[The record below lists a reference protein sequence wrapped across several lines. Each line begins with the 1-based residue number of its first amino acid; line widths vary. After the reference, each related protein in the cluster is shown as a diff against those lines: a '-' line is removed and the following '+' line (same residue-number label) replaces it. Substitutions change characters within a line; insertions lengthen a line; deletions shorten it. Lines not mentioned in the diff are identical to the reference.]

1 MLEIDG
7 SYGEGGGQIL
17 RTAVSLS
24 ALTGKDARISNI
36 RANRPKP
43 GLSSQHITAIT
54 AVAKLCNA
62 ETSELKIG
70 TNAIEFRPGKLEGG
84 NFHFDVLTAGS
95 VTLVLQ
101 ACIPPS
107 IFAPNETLLKITG
120 GTDVKWAP
128 PIDYLRFV
136 IRPLLNKMGIDMEVE
151 LTRRGHYP
159 KGGGE
164 VSVKM
169 KKGSEL
175 KPLRLI
181 ERGELDT
188 VRGVAHV
195 SNLPNNITQRMK
207 RTALLKL
214 VDFPSVYIVEENY
227 PQDMDPAFGAG
238 AGLVLWGHYENTVL
252 GGSCLGER
260 GLPAEKVGQMAVEA
274 LLKEVESQ
282 ATLDIYATDQLLPY
296 MALVNGESIFLT
308 RELSHHAKTNMWL
321 IEQFLG
327 AKFEVRD
334 RNEIRE
340 VKVRDTG

>member
-17 RTAVSLS
+17 RTAVSLL
-24 ALTGKDARISNI
+24 ALTGKDALISNI

-43 GLSSQHITAIT
+43 GLASQHITAIK

-62 ETSELKIG
+62 EVGELKIG
-70 TNAIEFRPGKLEGG
+70 TTAIEFRPGKLEGG

-101 ACIPPS
+101 ACILPS
-107 IFAPNETLLKITG
+107 IFAPKETHLRITG

-136 IRPLLNKMGIDMEVE
+136 IRPLLNKMGVDMEIE
-151 LTRRGHYP
+151 LARRGHYP

-169 KKGSEL
+169 KKGSAL

-195 SNLPNNITQRMK
+195 SNLPKNITQRMK
-207 RTALLKL
+207 RTALLRL
-214 VDFPSVYIVEENY
+214 VDFPSVYVVEEHY

-238 AGLVLWGHYENTVL
+238 AGIVLWGHYENTVL

-260 GLPAEKVGQMAVEA
+260 GFPAEKVAQMALEA
-274 LLKEVESQ
+274 LLSEISSPS
-282 ATLDIYATDQLLPY
+282 TLDVFATDQLLPF
-296 MALVNGESIFLT
+296 MAMASGESIFLSK
-308 RELSHHAKTNMWL
+308 EISNHAKTNMWL
-321 IEQFLG
+321 IEKFLG
-327 AKFEVRD
+327 TKFEIEHLEGV
-334 RNEIRE
+334 EKVV
-340 VKVRDTG
+340 VKP